1 MSKTPRYSSLLYAAL
16 IASPAGVAS
25 TASLQND
32 PLIVTASATGI
43 EAEKL
48 GRAWTVIDGA
58 QLQRQQIRYVSDALR
73 QVPGLAVSRAG
84 SAGGLTQV
92 RVRGGEAN
100 HVLLLIDGMEV
111 SEAGEGEYDLSA
123 LQVSNIQRIEILRG
137 PQSAF
142 WGSNASSGVINII
155 TQGGTDTGQQVSLNT
170 ELGSDQTR
178 QLGLALRGGSPTL
191 DYSLSG
197 ALRRSDGLNISDF
210 GSEEDGDRNRT
221 LQGRAHLALSKQLDL
236 SLNSRYVSRASDND
250 DQDFAFPA
258 TATQGR
264 VIDTFSDTATRE
276 WANSLRLNW
285 HKDALSQQLKLEHNR
300 NDRRGLNGFGPSGSD
315 SSRQKL
321 AYQLSYAFDSS
332 HASHSLTGGVEHE
345 REQYRNTAPTSPDQV
360 GTRKRALTGY
370 ILQYQGEYA
379 EQLFISA
386 AARLDNNDQFDN
398 SRTFSLSAAWRLN
411 DAGLKLHSSVGTGVT
426 NPTFS
431 EQFGYSPSFYVGNPD
446 LKPEQNTSWDLG
458 LTLPVTDDSTL
469 DISWFEARLEDE
481 ISTVYDSNFIGSP
494 VNRDGNSRRQGL
506 ELALNGQLTPQL
518 SATASYTQLLAQ
530 EANGVAEVRR
540 PQHSAA
546 LSLSYQ
552 PLQSRS
558 RLFLNTIYNGSMDD
572 LEFISATP
580 ESRVKLK
587 HYWQVTLGADYQ
599 LSDRW
604 QLYGRVENLFDRE
617 YEEIFDHNS
626 PPRTFYAGARSRF

>member
-1 MSKTPRYSSLLYAAL
+1 MSSTPRYSSLLCAAL
-16 IASPAGVAS
+16 IAIPAGVAS
-25 TASLQND
+25 ATSLQSN
-32 PLIVTASATGI
+32 PLIVTASVTGI

-58 QLQRQQIRYVSDALR
+58 QLEQQQIRYVSDALR

-123 LQVSNIQRIEILRG
+123 LQVSNIARIEVLRG

-155 TQGGTDTGQQVSLNT
+155 TRGGSNAEPQVSLSS

-178 QLGLALRGGSPTL
+178 QLGLALRGGSPAL

-210 GSEEDGDRNRT
+210 GSEEDGDNNRT
-221 LQGRAHLALSKQLDL
+221 LQGRVRFALSDQLDL
-236 SLNSRYVSRASDND
+236 SLNSRYVNRASDND
-250 DQDFAFPA
+250 DQDFAYPA

-264 VIDTFSDTATRE
+264 VIDSLSDTATRE
-276 WANSLRLNW
+276 WANSLRLDW
-285 HKDALSQQLKLEHNR
+285 QQGPLAQQFKLEHNR
-300 NDRRGLNGFGPSGSD
+300 NDRRGQNGFGPSGSD

-321 AYQLSYAFDSS
+321 AYQLSYDFDSAS
-332 HASHSLTGGVEHE
+332 ASHQLSGGIEHE
-345 REQYRNTAPTSPDQV
+345 REQYRNTAPASPDQV

-370 ILQYQGEYA
+370 IMQYQGDYYER
-379 EQLFISA
+379 LFINA
-386 AARLDNNDQFDN
+386 AARLDNNDQFKD

-431 EQFGYSPSFYVGNPD
+431 EQFGYSPSFYVGNPN
-446 LKPEQNTSWDLG
+446 LKPEHNTSWDLG
-458 LTLPVTDDSTL
+458 LTLPLASDSSL

-481 ISTVYDSNFIGSP
+481 ISTVYDSSFIGSP
-494 VNRDGNSRRQGL
+494 INRDGNSRRQGL
-506 ELALNGQLTPQL
+506 EVAFNGQLSPQL

-546 LSLSYQ
+546 LNLSYQ
-552 PLQSRS
+552 PQQSRS
-558 RLFLNTIYNGSMDD
+558 RLFLNTVYNGSMDD

-580 ESRVKLK
+580 ETRVKLK
-587 HYWQVTLGADYQ
+587 HYWLVTLGADYQ

-604 QLYGRVENLFDRE
+604 QLYGRIENLFDRE

-626 PPRTFYAGARSRF
+626 LPRTFYAGARARF